1 MRKAN
6 IEIAA
11 FQSPSSSAVAC
22 AKLAGVPASTF
33 NRLPPSALGSW
44 ASDLLSSNYGLTQI
58 DSELYIYSEQSEQ
71 TAAVDLP
78 LTSLRSLTLIETFE
92 SLHLSEFVMPRVS
105 CGPSIWPCTPEHSM
119 ESVLS

>member
-33 NRLPPSALGSW
+33 NRLPPGALGSW

-58 DSELYIYSEQSEQ
+58 DSELYSEQSEQ

-78 LTSLRSLTLIETFE
+78 LTSLRSLTLIETFA
-92 SLHLSEFVMPRVS
+92 SPHLSEFVMP
-105 CGPSIWPCTPEHSM
+105 
-119 ESVLS
+119 

>member
-33 NRLPPSALGSW
+33 NRLPPGALGSW

-58 DSELYIYSEQSEQ
+58 DSELYSKQSEQ

-78 LTSLRSLTLIETFE
+78 LPSLRSLTLIETFE
-92 SLHLSEFVMPRVS
+92 SLHLSEFVRASLHLP
-105 CGPSIWPCTPEHSM
+105 
-119 ESVLS
+119 